1 MTAPLNV
8 AVFGAGYVGL
18 VSAAGLAAIGHNV
31 VCVDIDREKISS
43 LNMGK
48 IPFFEPGLSELVTQC
63 IADLRLTFTDS
74 LPDAVAHG
82 DVLII
87 GVGTPPLSSGAA
99 DTSQV
104 LAAAHAI
111 GVNLQRFATVVVKS
125 TVPVGTS
132 VQVARAVQ
140 SGIEQSGSRVE
151 FAVASNPEFLK
162 EGDAV
167 RDFMQP
173 DRIVIGASDDRAIR
187 ILTQMYEPL
196 CTDENQLM
204 VMNEQSSELCK
215 YASNAMLATR
225 ISFMNEMAKLSDSV
239 GADISQVTRVMAADA
254 RIGSKYLNAGAGF
267 GGSCFPK
274 DLRAILAMGD
284 ELGCDLDVIRSVIA
298 VNDSQQEV
306 VISKARQLVGSLK
319 GKRCAVW
326 GLSFKPETDDIREA
340 PAVALIHALLA
351 EGATVCAHDPLV
363 KWLPMYS
370 SLPAEIFTITDTP
383 YEATLESDVL
393 FLMTE
398 WSEYAALDP
407 QKLANE
413 MSAANVVDGR
423 NLWRSVDFSQ
433 TSVKYV
439 GIGRHSNTIFK
450 EIAQLE
456 KLVS

>member
-1 MTAPLNV
+1 
-8 AVFGAGYVGL
+8 
-18 VSAAGLAAIGHNV
+18 
-31 VCVDIDREKISS
+31 
-43 LNMGK
+43 
-48 IPFFEPGLSELVTQC
+48 
-63 IADLRLTFTDS
+63 
-74 LPDAVAHG
+74 
-82 DVLII
+82 
-87 GVGTPPLSSGAA
+87 
-99 DTSQV
+99 
-104 LAAAHAI
+104 
-111 GVNLQRFATVVVKS
+111 
-125 TVPVGTS
+125 
-132 VQVARAVQ
+132 
-140 SGIEQSGSRVE
+140 
-151 FAVASNPEFLK
+151 
-162 EGDAV
+162 
-167 RDFMQP
+167 
-173 DRIVIGASDDRAIR
+173 
-187 ILTQMYEPL
+187 
-196 CTDENQLM
+196 

-225 ISFMNEMAKLSDSV
+225 ISFMNEMAKLSDAV
-239 GADISQVTRVMAADA
+239 GADISQITRVMAADA

-274 DLRAILAMGD
+274 DLRAIVAMGN

-370 SLPAEIFTITDTP
+370 SLPPEIFTITDSP

-398 WSEYAALDP
+398 WSEYAAIDP
-407 QKLANE
+407 LKLANE
-413 MSAANVVDGR
+413 MREANVVDGR

-439 GIGRHSNTIFK
+439 GIGRHSQSIFK
-450 EIAQLE
+450 EIEQLK